1 MYQPLAD
8 RIRPQSLDEVLG
20 QSHILGR
27 DGLLRRVI
35 DSGKIPNMVF
45 YGPSGTGKTTV
56 ANIIA
61 QRSGRTLRRLNA
73 TTASLADIREVMDQV
88 GTLLAPNGVLLYLD
102 EIQYFNKK
110 QQQSLLEFIEN
121 GKITLI
127 ASTTE
132 NPYFTIFN
140 AILSRST
147 LFEFKM
153 LTADD
158 LLPAVDRGIA
168 LQAQEL
174 GVEAVCEEGV
184 REHLAASCGGDVRK
198 ALNAV
203 ELLMTASRIQ
213 DGVLTVTQED
223 AKLVAQRSAMR
234 YDRDGDDHFDIASAL
249 MKSMRGSDPD
259 GALHYLARLLEAGDM
274 LTAIRRILCSASE
287 DVGMAY
293 PQAASIVKS
302 CVDSALQLG
311 LPEARLP
318 LAQAVILLATA
329 PKSNSV
335 CMAIDA
341 AMADVRAGRTGDY
354 PRHLQN
360 VHADGAGFE
369 REQGYLYPH
378 DYPGHWVAQQYL
390 PDAIKDHV
398 YYQYGPNKTEQAAK
412 AYWDK
417 IKGKLLGGRTI
428 CPWISR
434 PAIF

>member
-8 RIRPQSLDEVLG
+8 RIRPQTLDEVLG

-35 DSGKIPNMVF
+35 DSEKIPNMVF

-73 TTASLADIREVMDQV
+73 TTASLADVREVMDQV

-147 LFEFKM
+147 VFEFKM

-158 LLPAVDRGIA
+158 LLPAVDRGVA
-168 LQAQEL
+168 LQSKEL
-174 GVEAVCEEGV
+174 GVKTECEPGV
-184 REHLAASCGGDVRK
+184 REHLASSCGGDVRK

-203 ELLMTASRIQ
+203 ELLMTASRIKN
-213 DGVLTVTQED
+213 GVLTITLDD
-223 AKLVAQRSAMR
+223 ARLVAQRSAMR
-234 YDRDGDDHFDIASAL
+234 YDRDGDDHFDIASAF
-249 MKSMRGSDPD
+249 MKSLRGSDPD
-259 GALHYLARLLEAGDM
+259 AALHYLARLLEAGDM
-274 LTAIRRILCSASE
+274 LTAIRRLLCSASE
-287 DVGMAY
+287 DIGMAY
-293 PQAASIVKS
+293 PQAASIVKA

-318 LAQAVILLATA
+318 LAQAAVLLATA
-329 PKSNSV
+329 PKSNSLLN
-335 CMAIDA
+335 AIDA
-341 AMADVRAGRTGDY
+341 ALADVRAGRTGDY

-360 VHADGAGFE
+360 VHADGTGFE
-369 REQGYLYPH
+369 REQGYRYPH
-378 DYPGHWVAQQYL
+378 SYPSHWVEQQYL
-390 PDAIKDHV
+390 PDAIKDRT
-398 YYQYGPNKTEQAAK
+398 YYEYGPNKTEQAAK

-417 IKGKLLGGRTI
+417 IKKTVKEGE
-428 CPWISR
+428 
-434 PAIF
+434 